1 VADIFVGKTF
11 TLKNMAEMATAIGT
25 DNFHSPTVGIRLTAH
40 RVVNLIIKTWPAAM

>member
-1 VADIFVGKTF
+1 VTDVFVGKTF
-11 TLKNMAEMATAIGT
+11 TLKYVAEMAIAIGA